1 MWEAMSHPSFNTWH
15 AVSASENRLKWRSNW
30 NDIVGG
36 PEKNRLQDV
45 SSSSERL
52 DHDRP
57 CAVDAMQC
65 LAMVCST

>member
-36 PEKNRLQDV
+36 PEKTGCKMFQV
-45 SSSSERL
+45 
-52 DHDRP
+52 H
-57 CAVDAMQC
+57 QKG
-65 LAMVCST
+65 